1 VGANKHTRKKLASE
15 VSFIEVHRNKI
26 SAELDKDQPDF
37 GLIEHWESEIRGHLK
52 IIERLKKRLPGGR

>member
-1 VGANKHTRKKLASE
+1 MASE
-15 VSFIEVHRNKI
+15 IAFIEVHRNKI
-26 SAELDKDQPDF
+26 SAELDKPQPDF